1 MPSVIW
7 ALRLPNLVALP
18 PFLVPREEAGL
29 WYRANEALVC
39 PPERDR
45 LGGPPE
51 LAREGRE
58 REWRVLFARHGE
70 RELWPI
76 T

>member
-1 MPSVIW
+1 M
-7 ALRLPNLVALP
+7 
-18 PFLVPREEAGL
+18 LVPREAAGL
-29 WYRANEALVC
+29 WYRGNEALVC

-58 REWRVLFARHGE
+58 REWRVLFARHGG
-70 RELWPI
+70 RELWLI
-76 T
+76 D

>member
-1 MPSVIW
+1 MRSS
-7 ALRLPNLVALP
+7 
-18 PFLVPREEAGL
+18 
-29 WYRANEALVC
+29 ANEALVC

-58 REWRVLFARHGE
+58 REWRVLFAHGLE
-70 RELWPI
+70 VRI
-76 T
+76 NSKGT